1 MKSYNHLFEKAISDE
16 IMDAALDAAVKDK
29 TYRPNVI
36 KILNNRIKIKEQLRQ
51 KLIDGAL
58 TPLIHK
64 ATVRSDGPTRKKRI
78 IVEPFFDEENP
89 EQWIHHIIILTIQDI
104 IFKGMYEF
112 TCGSI
117 PGRGP
122 HYGKKHLEKFISK
135 NKNSSELK
143 YVLKFD
149 IHHFYESINT
159 DLLKKLFSK
168 VIHDEKMLNLINYV
182 IDSNEYIL
190 NGKHFKSG
198 VIIGFYTSQWF
209 ANYFLQ
215 SFDHY
220 VKEQLKVKCYVR
232 YMDDIVIFGSNK
244 RELHRKFQL
253 IKDYLEGIDLQIKS
267 NYQIFK
273 FDYINKKGK
282 RIGRFVDFMGFKF
295 YRDKTTI
302 RKSTFS
308 TAVKTARKVGKKT
321 QPTWFDA
328 ARIFSYVG
336 WFRHTNTYMAFQKYI
351 VKNVN
356 FKTLRKLIRNY
367 SKRRTNGRKLE
378 KGREPCKTR

>member
-16 IMDAALDAAVKDK
+16 IMDAALDAAVENK
-29 TYRPNVI
+29 TDRPNVI
-36 KILNNRIKIKEQLRQ
+36 KILSNRIKVKEQLRQ
-51 KLIDGAL
+51 KIIDGAL
-58 TPLIHK
+58 VPLVHK
-64 ATVRSDGPTRKKRI
+64 ATIRTDGPSRKKRI

-89 EQWIHHIIILTIQDI
+89 EQWVHHIIILTIQHI
-104 IFKGMYEF
+104 LSKGMYDY

-122 HYGKKHLEKFISK
+122 HYGKKHLEKFIER
-135 NKNSSELK
+135 NKNNSEIK
-143 YVLKFD
+143 YAIKFD
-149 IHHFYESINT
+149 IYHFYESINIE
-159 DLLKKLFSK
+159 LLKKLFRK
-168 VIHDEKMLNLINYV
+168 VIHDERMLRLIFYV

-190 NGKHFKSG
+190 NGKHYKGG

-244 RELHRKFQL
+244 RDLHRKFNL
-253 IKDYLEGIDLQIKS
+253 IREYLNTLDLDIKS
-267 NYQIFK
+267 NYQLFK

-282 RIGRFVDFMGFKF
+282 RIGRFIDFMGFKF

-302 RKSTFS
+302 RKSTFAR
-308 TAVKTARKVGKKT
+308 AVKTARKVGKKDK
-321 QPTWFDA
+321 PTWYDA

-336 WFRHTNTYMAFQKYI
+336 WFKHTDTYKAFQKYI
-351 VKNVN
+351 VSKVN
-356 FKTLRKLIRNY
+356 FKALRKVMSNY
-367 SKRRTNGRKLE
+367 SKRRSNGRNLE
-378 KGREPCKTR
+378 KGRKPSKTG